1 MLYATVRQRKIHVK
15 NPVTVIQNGIGVDWL
30 ILDMDDEWKKM
41 TSIICVFT
49 NGETAKEMLH
59 EFGKPVQVPWEC
71 LAETG
76 LLSVSC
82 TGYMQDGDDLLTMT
96 TMQPDSFWNVVQ
108 NGPVTGEPAMEPT
121 PTLYEQ
127 VLAAAGAAN
136 SAARQ
141 ATEVSAQLLE
151 DKENGVFDGED
162 GISPTV
168 KVGTVTTGESGGE
181 AQVHQSGTGSDVI
194 LNFVIPRG
202 LQGIRGP
209 QGLTGA
215 QGPEGKQGIQGEP
228 GVGFT
233 DQIKVESMS
242 SPSGGG
248 YTKYTYYLTDGSTRE
263 ITVRHGKDGEK
274 GDTGQTGK
282 FYYPSVDESGNLSW
296 TATPAPVHMAEP
308 ETVNIRGPEGKQGI
322 QGEPG
327 VGFTDRVGVQNSTS
341 SSGGG
346 YTKYTYY
353 MTDGS
358 TREITVHHGKDGE
371 KGDTGQTGKFYY
383 PSVDESGNLSWTA
396 TPAPVHMAEP
406 ETVNIM
412 GAQGEPGKTPVK
424 GTDYWTADDK
434 TEIVNDVLEK
444 MPAIGDAVLYSPQS
458 LTDAQKEQART
469 NIGVEE
475 TVMDLLVKMS
485 IAPVVLDKNGAL
497 LADGDGAILLNV

>member
-15 NPVTVIQNGIGVDWL
+15 NPVTVVQNGIGVDWL

-59 EFGKPVQVPWEC
+59 EFGKPVQVPGEC

-127 VLAAAGAAN
+127 VLAAAGAAT
-136 SAARQ
+136 SAAQQ

-162 GISPTV
+162 GVTPTV
-168 KVGTVTTGESGGE
+168 RVGTVTTGESGAE
-181 AQVHQSGTGSDVI
+181 AQVYATGTATDLL

-202 LQGIRGP
+202 LQGVRGP

-215 QGPEGKQGIQGEP
+215 TGPEGKQGIQGEP

-233 DQIKVESMS
+233 DQIEVESMS

-263 ITVRHGKDGEK
+263 ITVRHGKDGKK

-296 TATPAPVHMAEP
+296 TATPAPVHMADP
-308 ETVNIRGPEGKQGI
+308 ETVNIRGP

-327 VGFTDRVGVQNSTS
+327 HTPVKGVDYFTPEELEAVSKEAADVVDGEIDTLNAQMLLKADNLFFDTNTTLLYLTSNGEIIGNGVAVSVGG
-341 SSGGG
+341 SGGG
-346 YTKYTYY
+346 S
-353 MTDGS
+353 GS
-358 TREITVHHGKDGE
+358 TTASGGYYVPSVEQTDKDTMEISFSPSTTGMAAVPSKEITL
-371 KGDTGQTGKFYY
+371 
-383 PSVDESGNLSWTA
+383 PSGY
-396 TPAPVHMAEP
+396 
-406 ETVNIM
+406 
-412 GAQGEPGKTPVK
+412 TPVR
-424 GTDYWTADDK
+424 GTDYWT
-434 TEIVNDVLEK
+434 EK
-444 MPAIGDAVLYSPQS
+444 D
-458 LTDAQKEQART
+458 
-469 NIGVEE
+469 
-475 TVMDLLVKMS
+475 
-485 IAPVVLDKNGAL
+485 IALIKSYVDE
-497 LADGDGAILLNV
+497 AILGGAW